1 MTTATPCP
9 SIATH
14 PRRSRVRMLTLGL
27 LATMITATALT
38 AVSAPRFARE
48 AGFTPPTAAELKLS
62 PAHAGEWDALRADTI
77 ALRTVAREEL
87 GGGLRE
93 FRGLLDT
100 ANPDL
105 RAFSAE
111 SQRKVDAHLAEA
123 RALRDRQLDLYES
136 LTPAE
141 QARVRGAMAQRL
153 DRLGRLRA
161 QLIARFGA
169 QMP

>member
-1 MTTATPCP
+1 MTTVVAPQRT
-9 SIATH
+9 
-14 PRRSRVRMLTLGL
+14 RSRSRALMLGL
-27 LATMITATALT
+27 LAVLATATTLT
-38 AVSAPRFARE
+38 AVSAPRMARGNFA
-48 AGFTPPTAAELKLS
+48 PPTAAELGLT
-62 PAHAGEWDALRADTI
+62 PANAARWDALREESL
-77 ALRTVAREEL
+77 ALRSVAREEI

-100 ANPDL
+100 TQPDL

-123 RALRDRQLDLYES
+123 RVLRDRQLDLYES

-141 QARVRGAMAQRL
+141 QARVREAMAERL

-161 QLIARFGA
+161 QLMSRFDTP
-169 QMP
+169 ML